1 MPQKIRLWEAIF
13 HNTPVEILSGQIPF
27 EDRLEDWLASDISML
42 DQSLLVIGRQVQ
54 TDFRGR
60 IDLLCISSTGD
71 IVIVELKR
79 GQTPREVTAQAL
91 DYAAWVQT
99 LSVVQPHQIDS

>member
-1 MPQKIRLWEAIF
+1 MPQKIRLWEASF

-79 GQTPREVTAQAL
+79 GQTPREVTAQAARL
-91 DYAAWVQT
+91 RSLGSD
-99 LSVVQPHQIDS
+99 SVVQPHQIDS